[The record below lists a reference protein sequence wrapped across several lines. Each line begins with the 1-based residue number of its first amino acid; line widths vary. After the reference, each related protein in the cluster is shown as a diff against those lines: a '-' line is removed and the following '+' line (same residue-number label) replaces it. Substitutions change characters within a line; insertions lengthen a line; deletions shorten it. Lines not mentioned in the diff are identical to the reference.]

1 MGEAALKVHMK
12 GMKHAS
18 FKKGKDKVAVCV
30 TDFFR
35 KSNVPSSIPKST
47 IQNSIKD
54 LAAATQDVLD
64 AESLWSLKLIKS
76 HFSYKSCNNV
86 GNLFS
91 KMFHDS
97 IIARQFS
104 MSERKAAYLCHF
116 GIAPHFQNQVYEELR
131 QLTHFTA
138 LFDETL
144 NKTNQQKQMDLHV
157 RYWSKVDN

>member
-1 MGEAALKVHMK
+1 
-12 GMKHAS
+12 MKHAS

-35 KSNVPSSIPKST
+35 KSYVPSSIPKST

-64 AESLWSLKLIKS
+64 AEILWSLKLIKS

-97 IIARQFS
+97 IIAR
-104 MSERKAAYLCHF
+104 
-116 GIAPHFQNQVYEELR
+116 
-131 QLTHFTA
+131 
-138 LFDETL
+138 
-144 NKTNQQKQMDLHV
+144 
-157 RYWSKVDN
+157 